1 MSGAATRALAAQVL
15 VAVLRDQ
22 THLTTA
28 LKQLRPANLAARD
41 AALVQ
46 ELSYGT
52 LRFQPRLEFWLARLL
67 NKPLKAS
74 DLDVHALLLI
84 GLYQLVAMR
93 VPAHAAVKESAEAC
107 RTLGKLWAVKLVN
120 AILRRF
126 QREQPQLEA
135 AADKDVAARYLHPR
149 WFIERL
155 QRDWPDQW
163 QDILAA
169 NNARP
174 PLSLRVNRRV
184 TRRDAVLQ
192 QLTAAG
198 IAARAGTLSDDAV
211 ILSVAMDIESLPG
224 FAAGALSVQDEA
236 AQLAAPLLDVQPGM
250 RVLDACAAPGG
261 KTGHILETCPGVGEV
276 VALDSD
282 PLRSARIRENLERL
296 GLQATVLVADAGQ
309 PAGWWDGRPF
319 ERILLDAPCSATGV
333 IRRHPDIKARRRPQ
347 DANVAA
353 ELQARLLAALW
364 PLLAPGGKLLYAT
377 CSILPEENA
386 DQIAAFLAAHGD
398 AGAVELPGV
407 WGMPAGAGRQILPGQ
422 HDMDGFYYAC
432 LSKLSDHIRT

>member
-15 VAVLRDQ
+15 VAVWRDRAHLR
-22 THLTTA
+22 TA
-28 LKQLRPANLAARD
+28 LNQLRPADLPARD

-46 ELSYGT
+46 ELCYGV
-52 LRFQPRLEFWLARLL
+52 LRFQPRLEFWLTRLL

-107 RTLGKLWAVKLVN
+107 RTLDKLWAVKLVN
-120 AILRRF
+120 AVLRRF
-126 QREQPQLEA
+126 QREQPLLEA
-135 AADKDVAARYLHPR
+135 AADNDIAARDLHPR
-149 WFIERL
+149 WFIERV
-155 QRDWPDQW
+155 QRDWPGQW
-163 QDILAA
+163 QDILTA

-184 TRRDAVLQ
+184 AQRDAVLQ
-192 QLTAAG
+192 QFASAR
-198 IAARAGTLSDDAV
+198 IAARAGTVSDDAV
-211 ILSVAMDIESLPG
+211 ILSAATDVESLPG
-224 FAAGALSVQDEA
+224 FAAGAFSVQDEA
-236 AQLAAPLLDVQPGM
+236 AQLAAALLDVQPGM

-261 KTGHILETCPGVGEV
+261 KTGHILETCPGAGEV

-282 PLRSARIRENLERL
+282 PLRSTRIRENLDRL

-347 DANVAA
+347 DVKAAA

-377 CSILPEENA
+377 CSILAEENA
-386 DQIAAFLAAHGD
+386 DQIATFLAAHGD

-407 WGMPAGAGRQILPGQ
+407 WGIPVGAGRQILPGQ

-432 LSKLSDHIRT
+432 LSKLSDHIDT

>member
-1 MSGAATRALAAQVL
+1 MSGAVTRALAAQVL

-28 LKQLRPANLAARD
+28 LKQMRPANLPARD

-46 ELSYGT
+46 ELCYGV

-74 DLDVHALLLI
+74 DLDVYALLLV
-84 GLYQLVAMR
+84 GMYQLVAMR
-93 VPAHAAVKESAEAC
+93 VPGHAAVKETAEAC
-107 RTLGKLWAVKLVN
+107 RTLGKIWAVKLVN
-120 AILRRF
+120 AILRRV
-126 QREQPQLEA
+126 QREQPMLEA
-135 AADKDVAARYLHPR
+135 AAADDTAARYLHPR
-149 WFIERL
+149 WLIERV
-155 QRDWPDQW
+155 QRDWPDHW

-174 PLSLRVNRRV
+174 PLSLRVNRRAAQ
-184 TRRDAVLQ
+184 RDAVLQ
-192 QLTAAG
+192 QFASAG
-198 IAARAGTLSDDAV
+198 ITAHAGMVSDDAL
-211 ILSVAMDIESLPG
+211 ILSVATDVESLPG
-224 FAAGALSVQDEA
+224 FAEGALSVQDEA
-236 AQLAAPLLDVQPGM
+236 AQLAAPLLDVQTGM

-261 KTGHILETCPGVGEV
+261 KTCHILEICSGVGEV
-276 VALDSD
+276 VALDAD
-282 PLRSARIRENLERL
+282 PLRSARIRDNLDRL
-296 GLQATVLVADAGQ
+296 GLQATLRVADAGQ
-309 PAGWWDGRPF
+309 PGGWWDGRRF

-347 DANVAA
+347 DVKAAA

-377 CSILPEENA
+377 CSILAEENA
-386 DQIAAFLAAHGD
+386 DQIATFLAAHGD
-398 AGAVELPGV
+398 AAAVELPGV
-407 WGMPAGAGRQILPGQ
+407 WGIPAGAGRQILPGQ

-432 LSKLSDHIRT
+432 LSKLSDHDRT